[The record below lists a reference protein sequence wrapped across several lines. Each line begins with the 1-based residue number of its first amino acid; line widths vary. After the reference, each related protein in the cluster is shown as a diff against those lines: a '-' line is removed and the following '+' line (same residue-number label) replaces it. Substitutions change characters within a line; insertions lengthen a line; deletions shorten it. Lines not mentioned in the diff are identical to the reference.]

1 MARRVLPPLSVTA
14 TERTRLEEWT
24 RRPTTAQALAA
35 RARIILAADRGLTN
49 KQVAAEVG
57 VHHVTV
63 GKWRERF
70 VHKRLDGLLDEPR
83 PGAPRRIGDDLVER
97 VVSLTLESKPAAATH
112 WSTRDMA
119 RHIGIS
125 ADSVHRIWAAFR
137 LQPHRQKSFKLSP
150 DPLLIDKVRD
160 IVGLYLAPPERALVL
175 CVDEKSQIQ
184 ALDRTQQ
191 ILPMQP
197 GRIERRTHDYKRH
210 GTTSLFAA
218 LDVAT
223 GKVMGMCAPK
233 HRSKEFLAFLKKID
247 LEVPGDLQ
255 IHLILDNY
263 ATHKTPTVRRWLAN
277 HERFALHFTPIGGS
291 WINLVERWFAS
302 LTDKALRRAVHRSV
316 EDLIAGIEAYI
327 AVANASP
334 KPYRWTKSAD
344 EILASITKAC
354 AKTLSGHM
362 QRTSRTGH

>member
-1 MARRVLPPLSVTA
+1 MARRVLPALSITKP
-14 TERTRLEEWT
+14 ERARLGEWT
-24 RRPTTAQALAA
+24 RRPTTAQALAL
-35 RARIILAADRGLTN
+35 RARIILAADRGLSN
-49 KQVAAEVG
+49 QQVAAELG
-57 VHHVTV
+57 IHQVTV

-70 VHKRLDGLLDEPR
+70 VQKRLDGLLDEPR
-83 PGAPRRIGDDLVER
+83 PGAPRRIGDDQVER
-97 VVSLTLESKPAAATH
+97 VVALTLESKPVAATH

-119 RHIGIS
+119 RRVGIS
-125 ADSVHRIWAAFR
+125 ADSVHRIWTAFR
-137 LQPHRQKSFKLSP
+137 LQPHRQETFKLSP
-150 DPLLIDKVRD
+150 DPQLIDKVRD

-218 LDVAT
+218 LNVAT

-233 HRSKEFLAFLKKID
+233 HRSKEFLAFLKQID
-247 LEVPGDLQ
+247 AEVPKSLQ
-255 IHLILDNY
+255 VHLILDNY
-263 ATHKTPTVRRWLAN
+263 ATHKTPIVKRWLAA
-277 HERFALHFTPIGGS
+277 HDRFVLHFTPIGGS

-316 EDLIAGIEAYI
+316 EDLVNGIDAYI
-327 AVANASP
+327 AAANAAP
-334 KPYRWTKSAD
+334 KPYRWTKTAD
-344 EILASITKAC
+344 EILASITKGC
-354 AKTLSGHM
+354 AKTLSAHM
-362 QRTSRTGH
+362 QRISRTGH